1 MNNQLNVSSF
11 CSAVTKGLVLS
22 WETNEPGGSFTSGF
36 DSVVTALEIICPA
49 NILRRMLKNERGFKE
64 E

>member
-22 WETNEPGGSFTSGF
+22 WETNKSREVLLPLFFT
-36 DSVVTALEIICPA
+36 VVTALEIICPA
-49 NILRRMLKNERGFKE
+49 NISRRMLKN
-64 E
+64 

>member
-11 CSAVTKGLVLS
+11 CSAVTKGLVLP

-49 NILRRMLKNERGFKE
+49 NVSRRMLKN
-64 E
+64 